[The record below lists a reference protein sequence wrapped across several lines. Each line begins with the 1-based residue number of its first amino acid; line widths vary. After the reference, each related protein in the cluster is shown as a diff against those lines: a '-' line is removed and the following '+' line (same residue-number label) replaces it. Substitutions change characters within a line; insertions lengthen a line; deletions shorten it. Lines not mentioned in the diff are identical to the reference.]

1 MKKYYV
7 IQVWM
12 VAILVLLNTSCKKY
26 LDAKSDAKLVTP
38 QTLQDL
44 QGLLDDA
51 NLMNLKTTPGYN
63 ESSTDDYFWLP
74 ITFNSQPITT
84 QNLYQ
89 WIPIDIRYGN
99 DWNQG
104 YLPVYNANLS
114 LELLDKIPQTAA
126 NKQQWDNIKGSA
138 LFFRAYYFLLLAMQY
153 AKAYDG
159 NTADT
164 DLGIVLRLKSDFNIP
179 STRAS
184 VRGSYQQVITDLT
197 ASLDY
202 LPDYPLNLLRPS
214 KGAAYALL
222 ARTYLYMHQYDVALT
237 YANKALVLNSYLMNY
252 NSDPFIIS
260 LTTAVPFKK
269 FNGETIFYTEM
280 ASTLN
285 LNSTTRA
292 RIDTVLYGKYNTN
305 DLRKTAF
312 FKANA
317 GYQQYKGSYAAN
329 ASTFFSGIA
338 TDELYLNR
346 AECYAYLNNVNSA
359 MDDLNYLL
367 KKRWKSTVA
376 YTPISATDRTD
387 ALTKVRLERRKEL
400 LMRGLRW
407 MDIKRLNKEGEN
419 IVLTRNI
426 NGKIVTLQPNAS
438 YYALPIP
445 VDIIEQSGIQQN

>member
-1 MKKYYV
+1 MKRYHV

-12 VAILVLLNTSCKKY
+12 IAILVLLNASCKKY

-51 NLMNLKTTPGYN
+51 NLMNLKTTPDYN
-63 ESSTDDYFWLP
+63 ESSADDYFWLP
-74 ITFNSQPITT
+74 ATFNSQPVNA

-99 DWNQG
+99 DWNQA

-114 LELLDKIPQTAA
+114 LELLAKIPQTMA
-126 NKQQWDNIKGSA
+126 NQQQWNNVKGSA
-138 LFFRAYYFLLLAMQY
+138 LFFRAYYFLLLTMEY
-153 AKAYDG
+153 AKAYDE

-164 DLGIVLRLKSDFNIP
+164 DLGIVLRLQSDFNVP
-179 STRAS
+179 SIRAS
-184 VRGSYQQVITDLT
+184 VRASYQQVIADLT

-202 LPDYPLNLLRPS
+202 LPDYPLKLLRPS
-214 KGAAYALL
+214 KGAANALL
-222 ARTYLYMHQYDVALT
+222 ARTYLYMHKYDLALT
-237 YANKALVLNSYLMNY
+237 YANKALALNNYLMDY
-252 NSDPFIIS
+252 NSDSYIGV
-260 LTTAVPFKK
+260 LTANVPFKK
-269 FNGETIFYTEM
+269 LNGETIFYTEM
-280 ASTLN
+280 GATIALH
-285 LNSTTRA
+285 LTTRA
-292 RIDTVLYGKYNTN
+292 RIDSVLYGKYNTN

-312 FKANA
+312 FKANG
-317 GYQQYKGSYAAN
+317 GYQQFKGSYAAS
-329 ASTFFSGIA
+329 ATTLFSGIA
-338 TDELYLNR
+338 TDELYLTR
-346 AECYAYLNNVNSA
+346 AECYAYQSDVVSA

-367 KKRWKSTVA
+367 KKRWKSTIA
-376 YTPISATDRTD
+376 YTPMTATERTD
-387 ALTKVRLERRKEL
+387 ALTKIRLERRKEL

-407 MDIKRLNKEGEN
+407 IDIKRLNKEGEN

-426 NGKIVTLQPNAS
+426 NGKIITLQPNAS